1 VRFSR
6 HAKNEMRLY
15 GISRADIEEAVAR
28 PRLIGADE
36 RGNPRLT
43 GLDREG
49 RAIIV
54 VIADDDHDFV
64 ITTFPD
70 D

>member
-1 VRFSR
+1 MNVVIR
-6 HAKNEMRLY
+6 
-15 GISRADIEEAVAR
+15 D
-28 PRLIGADE
+28 
-36 RGNPRLT
+36 LT

-54 VIADDDHDFV
+54 ILADDDLDFV

>member
-1 VRFSR
+1 
-6 HAKNEMRLY
+6 MRLY
-15 GISRADIEEAVAR
+15 KILFSEVELAAAYPIQREV
-28 PRLIGADE
+28 DE
-36 RGNPRLT
+36 DGNPRLS
-43 GLDREG
+43 GLGAGD

-54 VIADDDHDFV
+54 VLAGDDPGFV

>member
-1 VRFSR
+1 
-6 HAKNEMRLY
+6 MRLY
-15 GISRADIEEAVAR
+15 GIVASDVESALVRVLEEG
-28 PRLIGADE
+28 IDE
-36 RGNPRLT
+36 RGNSRLT
-43 GLDREG
+43 GLDANG

-54 VIADDDHDFV
+54 VVAHDDPEYV

>member
-1 VRFSR
+1 M
-6 HAKNEMRLY
+6 NEMRLY
-15 GISRADIEEAVAR
+15 KVKAADVESVIAAPSATGRDVK
-28 PRLIGADE
+28 
-36 RGNPRLT
+36 GNPRLS
-43 GLDREG
+43 GLDANG

-54 VIADDDHDFV
+54 VVADDDPDFV

>member
-1 VRFSR
+1 
-6 HAKNEMRLY
+6 MRLY
-15 GISRADIEEAVAR
+15 GIASGDVESALERVLRSE
-28 PRLIGADE
+28 GDE
-36 RGNPRLT
+36 RGNSRLT
-43 GLDREG
+43 GLTASG

-54 VIADDDHDFV
+54 VVAGDEPGYV